1 MCRRRLSAIVQTV
14 PLNSRATL
22 ISRGATS
29 SILRVRNCIQYLFYV
44 KITKKL
50 CVIRELVYI
59 CRKKER
65 LMKYLDPKADLTFKK
80 VFGEHPDLV
89 KSLLNALLPFKSEE
103 EEITSV
109 TYLTP
114 EMVPQTPTRK
124 YSIVDVRCEDAQGR
138 QFIVEMQMVWSVE
151 FKQRVL
157 FNASKAYVKQLN
169 RGEDYSLLKP
179 VYSLN
184 LVNEVF
190 EPELEDYYHYYH
202 LVHEEHTDKVIDG
215 LHLVFVELPK
225 FTPHTFTEKKMQ
237 VLWLRYLTEI
247 DEKTKEVPAELL
259 ASPEIAKAVSE
270 IEESAYTEEELLGY
284 DDFWDAVS
292 VEKTLAGRLDRLTKA
307 NDDAVEKL
315 KATSCQL
322 KEAEEQ
328 RKEAEEQRKEAEEQR
343 KEAEEQR
350 KEAEEQRKE
359 AEERLIKANEE
370 KLQSA
375 KKLLEAGV
383 SEEIVASTLNLSMEL
398 IKKMN

>member
-1 MCRRRLSAIVQTV
+1 MRRRDGRHSA
-14 PLNSRATL
+14 PHSANAASYRD
-22 ISRGATS
+22 
-29 SILRVRNCIQYLFYV
+29 N
-44 KITKKL
+44 K
-50 CVIRELVYI
+50 VY
-59 CRKKER
+59 
-65 LMKYLDPKADLTFKK
+65 
-80 VFGEHPDLV
+80 H
-89 KSLLNALLPFKSEE
+89 NALLPFKSEE

-124 YSIVDVRCEDAQGR
+124 YCIVDVRCEDAQGR

-190 EPELEDYYHYYH
+190 EPELDDYYHYYH
-202 LVHEEHTDKVIDG
+202 LVHEEHTEKVIDG

-247 DEKTKEVPAELL
+247 DENTKEIPAELL
-259 ASPEIAKAVSE
+259 ANPEIAKAVSE

-292 VEKTLAGRLDRLTKA
+292 VEKTLAGRLERLTKA
-307 NDDAVEKL
+307 NDDAKEKL
-315 KATSCQL
+315 MVTSSQL

-328 RKEAEEQRKEAEEQR
+328 RKEAEEQRKEAEEQLKR
-343 KEAEEQR
+343 
-350 KEAEEQRKE
+350 
-359 AEERLIKANEE
+359 ANEE
-370 KLQSA
+370 RMVSA
-375 KKLLEAGV
+375 KKLLQAGV
-383 SEEIVASTLNLSMEL
+383 SEDIVASTLNLSMGEM
-398 IKKMN
+398 KKIVQDL

>member
-1 MCRRRLSAIVQTV
+1 
-14 PLNSRATL
+14 
-22 ISRGATS
+22 
-29 SILRVRNCIQYLFYV
+29 
-44 KITKKL
+44 
-50 CVIRELVYI
+50 
-59 CRKKER
+59 
-65 LMKYLDPKADLTFKK
+65 MKYLDPKADLTFKK
-80 VFGEHPDLV
+80 VFGEHPELV

-190 EPELEDYYHYYH
+190 EPALDDYYHYYH
-202 LVHEEHTDKVIDG
+202 LVHEEHTEKVIDG

-247 DEKTKEVPAELL
+247 DENTKEIPAELL
-259 ASPEIAKAVSE
+259 ANPEIAKAVSE

-292 VEKTLAGRLDRLTKA
+292 VEKTLAGRLERLTKA
-307 NDDAVEKL
+307 NDDAKEKL
-315 KATSCQL
+315 MVTSSQL

-343 KEAEEQR
+343 KEAEEQLKR
-350 KEAEEQRKE
+350 
-359 AEERLIKANEE
+359 ANEE
-370 KLQSA
+370 RMVSA
-375 KKLLEAGV
+375 KKLLQAGV
-383 SEEIVASTLNLSMEL
+383 SEDIVASTLNLSMGEM
-398 IKKMN
+398 KKIVQDL

>member
-1 MCRRRLSAIVQTV
+1 
-14 PLNSRATL
+14 
-22 ISRGATS
+22 
-29 SILRVRNCIQYLFYV
+29 
-44 KITKKL
+44 
-50 CVIRELVYI
+50 
-59 CRKKER
+59 
-65 LMKYLDPKADLTFKK
+65 MKYLDPKADLTFKK
-80 VFGEHPDLV
+80 VFGEHPELV
-89 KSLLNALLPFKSEE
+89 KSLLNALLPFKSKE

-124 YSIVDVRCEDAQGR
+124 FSIVDVRCEDAQGR
-138 QFIVEMQMVWSVE
+138 QFIVEMQMVWSAE

-190 EPELEDYYHYYH
+190 EPELDDYYHYYH

-247 DEKTKEVPAELL
+247 DETVPAELL
-259 ASPEIAKAVSE
+259 ANPEIAKAVSE

-284 DDFWDAVS
+284 DEFWDLVS
-292 VEKTLAGRLDRLTKA
+292 VEKTLAGRLERLTKA
-307 NDDAVEKL
+307 NDDAKEKL
-315 KATSCQL
+315 KVTSSQLEATSSQLEATSSQLEATSSQLETTSSQL
-322 KEAEEQ
+322 KEAEEQIKKTEEQ
-328 RKEAEEQRKEAEEQR
+328 RKEAEEQRKEAEEQLKR
-343 KEAEEQR
+343 
-350 KEAEEQRKE
+350 
-359 AEERLIKANEE
+359 ANEE
-370 KLQSA
+370 RMQSA
-375 KKLLEAGV
+375 KKLLQAGV
-383 SEEIVASTLNLSMEL
+383 SADIVASTLNLSKNEL
-398 IKKMN
+398 ERLIQA